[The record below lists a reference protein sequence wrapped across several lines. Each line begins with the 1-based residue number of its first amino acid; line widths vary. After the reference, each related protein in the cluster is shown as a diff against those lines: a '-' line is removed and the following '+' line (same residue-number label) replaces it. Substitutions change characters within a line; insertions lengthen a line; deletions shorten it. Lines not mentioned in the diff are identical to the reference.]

1 MIRRYLYEGIAI
13 VILLVFASI
22 TTFAQVSELR
32 GHVFMQQADG
42 RKVPLAGAQ
51 IDVFRTDIPGKF
63 NTTSD
68 AKGEFVLPA
77 VPFIGRYVV
86 AVSHA
91 SATPNWIGGVRVG
104 RDPIEI
110 TVTRGDGKRL
120 TFEEIKAA
128 QSTAP
133 TSGNGTGGSESPA
146 EKAMREEL
154 AKKNEIIARTFAAG
168 NEALNAA
175 SLASKARASD
185 DAIRKYTMAVA
196 QYDEGLAADPGQPAI
211 LTNKAVALKAR
222 GVERYNATVR
232 SKTLDDAGRFAGLE
246 TAKDDF
252 RAAAEVSTK
261 AVALIK
267 RESAPT
273 DPAELQRYNANK
285 YAAVLTRAES
295 MRLLVSIA
303 DSNQAEAAST
313 AFKEYIALEPD
324 PVKKDK
330 AQMDLAQTLLDAGAA
345 DKALIEFRV
354 ILATHPD
361 LPEANLGA
369 GLAAYAL
376 DKTKHQDSA
385 NYLQRFVDLAP
396 DTNPMKADARAVLD
410 ELKTSENVTPRTT
423 KPASHRP

>member
-295 MRLLVSIA
+295 MRLLVSKA